1 MGGMLTFVLAAHR
14 PDVIAAAIPFY
25 GFPSGDDQPDYSAI
39 TAKIRGHMAE
49 QDGFFPPEVAA
60 DLEQRLQAAGVDAT
74 LTVHPGTGHAFMA
87 SHNALGTQDN
97 DLAARLWPEVYSF
110 IRETLS

>member
-1 MGGMLTFVLAAHR
+1 MN
-14 PDVIAAAIPFY
+14 
-25 GFPSGDDQPDYSAI
+25 
-39 TAKIRGHMAE
+39 AKVKNACMQIKNVG
-49 QDGFFPPEVAA
+49 PPEGAA
-60 DLEQRLQAAGVDAT
+60 DLEERLRAAGVDAT

-97 DLAARLWPEVYSF
+97 ELAARLWPEVHSF

>member
-1 MGGMLTFVLAAHR
+1 MCSSDL
-14 PDVIAAAIPFY
+14 
-25 GFPSGDDQPDYSAI
+25 SGDDQPDYSAI

-49 QDGFFPPEVAA
+49 VDGFFPPEAAA
-60 DLEQRLQAAGVDAT
+60 DLEQRLQDAGIDAT

-97 DLAARLWPEVYSF
+97 ELANRLWPEVHAF
-110 IRETLS
+110 IRETLT